1 MPEVQGNNKNFSANA
16 QTVDLD
22 VRDVDFATGVVTGAF
37 VGTVTFQVSNDKTN
51 YFTKNGT
58 PTNSATPASTL
69 TAAGA
74 LEFDVRYWAYL
85 RATTTAYTS
94 GTPATVLAAKQRP
107 S

>member
-1 MPEVQGNNKNFSANA
+1 MPEVSGNNKNFSANA

-22 VRDVDFATGVVTGAF
+22 VRDYDFATGQVTGTF

-51 YFTKNGT
+51 YFTKNGN

-69 TAAGA
+69 TAPGA
-74 LEFDVRYWAYL
+74 LEFDVRAWAYL

-94 GTPATVLAAKQRP
+94 GTPAAVLIGKQRP
-107 S
+107 